1 MERIEDRFI
10 ELQGRFVAVL
20 YKDNDNMAVL
30 FQDERHGKINLTIPY
45 QCILY
50 HEFDRSKAYK
60 LLADLQG
67 HTRQQPYGKIFT
79 KNNLIVKRVLH

>member
-1 MERIEDRFI
+1 MDHVQDRLI

-20 YKDNDNMAVL
+20 FKDNNVMAAL
-30 FQDERHGKINLTIPY
+30 FQDERHGKINLNIPY

-50 HEFDRSKAYK
+50 HEFDRDRVYK

-67 HTRQQPYGKIFT
+67 HTR
-79 KNNLIVKRVLH
+79 

>member
-1 MERIEDRFI
+1 MQDRFI
-10 ELQGRFVAVL
+10 ELHGRFVAVL
-20 YKDNDNMAVL
+20 FKDNNVMAAL

-50 HEFDRSKAYK
+50 HEFDRNRVYK

-67 HTRQQPYGKIFT
+67 QTRPHPSGKTFT
-79 KNNLIVKRVLH
+79 KNNLIVRRVMQ

>member
-1 MERIEDRFI
+1 MNNLEDRFI

-20 YKDNDNMAVL
+20 YKDNNVMAAL
-30 FQDERHGKINLTIPY
+30 FKDERHGKINLTIPY

-50 HEFDRSKAYK
+50 HEFNRNRVYK

-67 HTRQQPYGKIFT
+67 QTRPHPSGKTFT
-79 KNNLIVKRVLH
+79 KNNLIVKKVIA

>member
-1 MERIEDRFI
+1 MNNSEDRFI

-20 YKDNDNMAVL
+20 YKDNNVMAAL
-30 FQDERHGKINLTIPY
+30 FKDERHGKINLTIPY

-50 HEFDRSKAYK
+50 HEFNRNRVYK
-60 LLADLQG
+60 LSADLQG

-79 KNNLIVKRVLH
+79 KNNLIVKRVLQ

>member
-1 MERIEDRFI
+1 MERLEDRFI

-20 YKDNDNMAVL
+20 FRDNSVMATV
-30 FQDERHGKINLTIPY
+30 FHDVRYGKINLNIPY
-45 QCILY
+45 QSILY
-50 HEFDRSKAYK
+50 HGFKRNRVYK
-60 LLADLQG
+60 LLVDLQG

>member
-30 FQDERHGKINLTIPY
+30 FQDERHR
-45 QCILY
+45 Q
-50 HEFDRSKAYK
+50 DK
-60 LLADLQG
+60 LDYPLSM
-67 HTRQQPYGKIFT
+67 HSIS
-79 KNNLIVKRVLH
+79 